1 MEYTEIMRVTDIQ
14 NTPMTDWIADGAS
27 VLISG
32 SGGGL
37 LEADGI
43 MQRIEQSFLDT
54 GHPRDLTVVHGLGIS
69 NGTDSGLQR
78 FAHEGMIRR
87 VIGGHWSWGPTLQKM
102 CFENKIQAYTFP
114 AGMLITLM
122 REVGAGRPGV
132 ITKTGLGTFADP
144 DFGGGK
150 CNEITD
156 DDLVEKITVDGEQYL
171 RYKPLKIDVAIIRGT
186 YMDAQGNITNK
197 HEPADLDVYPCAL
210 AAYNSGGVVL
220 AQVAKQGDSPI
231 VPARLVS
238 VPGVLIHGYLQV
250 DAPQCAISHYNP
262 AISGEVEQ
270 DDNDSAALALPQGM
284 RGVIARRAADEI
296 GDAWSVNFGFGI
308 PGGIPAILS
317 DRRIEYWGTLEQGIH
332 RGNMLDGAV
341 FGAALYPAAIMSS
354 TQQFDFYSGGGLD
367 CAFLGMGEMDKH
379 GNVNVSKLGDYIVG
393 PGGFIDIV
401 QGAKKIVFCGT
412 FEAKGLKTSFDE
424 NDAICIDSHGQI
436 PKLVD
441 TVKHVT
447 FSGKNAIAQQKQ
459 VIYVTERAVFELRP
473 AGVTLIEVR
482 QGADIHRDV
491 LQRMQFTPI
500 VDIAGD

>member
-1 MEYTEIMRVTDIQ
+1 MQETKKVINIG
-14 NTPMTDWIADGAS
+14 NTPITDWIADGAT

-54 GHPRDLTVVHGLGIS
+54 GHPCDLTVVHGLGIG
-69 NGTDSGLQR
+69 NGKDSGLQR

-87 VIGGHWSWGPTLQKM
+87 VIGGHWSWGPGLQKM
-102 CFENKIQAYTFP
+102 CFENKIEAYTFP

-132 ITKTGLGTFADP
+132 ISKTGLGTFVDP
-144 DFGGGK
+144 DLGGGK
-150 CNEITD
+150 CNDITTQ
-156 DDLVEKITVDGEQYL
+156 DLVEKITLDGEQYL

-186 YMDAQGNITNK
+186 YMDAQGNMTNK

-210 AAYNSGGVVL
+210 AAYNCGGVVL
-220 AQVAKQGDSPI
+220 AQVSKKGDSPI
-231 VPARLVS
+231 IPARLVS
-238 VPGVLIHGYLQV
+238 VPGILIHGYLQV

-262 AISGEVEQ
+262 AISGEIAQ
-270 DDNDSAALALPQGM
+270 DTDASLALELPQGV
-284 RGVIARRAADEI
+284 RGVIARRAADEM

-308 PGGIPAILS
+308 PGGIPAILGN
-317 DRRIEYWGTLEQGIH
+317 RNIAYWGTLEQGVH
-332 RGNMLDGAV
+332 RGNMLDGVV
-341 FGAALYPAAIMSS
+341 FGAALYPSAIMSS
-354 TQQFDFYSGGGLD
+354 TQQFDFYAGGGLD

-393 PGGFIDIV
+393 PGGFVDIV
-401 QGAKKIVFCGT
+401 HGAKKVVFCGT
-412 FEAKGLKTSFDE
+412 FETKGLKATFDE
-424 NDAICIDSHGQI
+424 DDFICIESYGAI

-447 FSGKNAIAQQKQ
+447 FSAKNAIAQQKQ

-473 AGVTLIEVR
+473 EGVTLIEVR
-482 QGADIHRDV
+482 KGADLHRDI
-491 LQRMQFTPI
+491 LNRMAFTPI
-500 VDIAGD
+500 VDIR